1 MTKIKL
7 SLGSGFS
14 YVIIWEKI
22 LNNIYN
28 KSRNV
33 LGRKDVLSNEQRV
46 WQIKTCNLETY
57 IYANGKIYLQLKI
70 FFLTSEVIPM
80 LFPEFTCNYQ
90 KKKIPAPKGE
100 FHLCNVSCSAFL
112 SYYLYRH
119 WACTRLSFVTENIKH
134 VPISR
139 GIKSITGTRRMWKQ
153 KIITT
158 YLYEPCTCWMFID
171 VLCTCIYVLRSF
183 RTQ

>member
-1 MTKIKL
+1 MQM
-7 SLGSGFS
+7 
-14 YVIIWEKI
+14 E
-22 LNNIYN
+22 
-28 KSRNV
+28 R
-33 LGRKDVLSNEQRV
+33 
-46 WQIKTCNLETY
+46 Y
-57 IYANGKIYLQLKI
+57 IYSLR
-70 FFLTSEVIPM
+70 FFLTSEVITI

-90 KKKIPAPKGE
+90 KKKIPALKGE

-119 WACTRLSFVTENIKH
+119 WALACTRLSFVTENIKH

-153 KIITT
+153 QNNNDTH
-158 YLYEPCTCWMFID
+158 LHEPCTCCMFID
-171 VLCTCIYVLRSF
+171 VLCTCIHVLRSF

>member
-1 MTKIKL
+1 
-7 SLGSGFS
+7 
-14 YVIIWEKI
+14 
-22 LNNIYN
+22 
-28 KSRNV
+28 
-33 LGRKDVLSNEQRV
+33 
-46 WQIKTCNLETY
+46 
-57 IYANGKIYLQLKI
+57 
-70 FFLTSEVIPM
+70 M

-100 FHLCNVSCSAFL
+100 FHLCNVSCSAFLL

-153 KIITT
+153 KIMTT
-158 YLYEPCTCWMFID
+158 HIYMNHVHAGCLLVYYVHVYMSYVVFVRSKCTYRKDIPLMSSFINNIQRTKHT
-171 VLCTCIYVLRSF
+171 LSHCNRSSWYWV
-183 RTQ
+183 RPIVI